1 MTRTPKEELD
11 RRIRALQAH
20 LAEAKVDGALIVQNA
35 DLYYFTGTVPQ
46 GWLFVPPDGHP
57 ILFIRKNPNRVRSET
72 SLEHLFNARNTR
84 ELAGVLADKG
94 YRKFKRLG
102 MELDILPVN
111 QYARYAEALNPGD
124 IVDVSPA
131 IQAIRSVKSPFEI
144 AVIRQAAKL
153 GDHMMR
159 VARESIREGMTELEL
174 SARIEMAARI
184 RGHQGYV
191 RMRGFNAE
199 CYWGPVVSGAA
210 AAEPAFVDTTEGGLG
225 ASLALPA
232 GAGHRAIG
240 RNEPVIVDMAAT
252 IGGYNADITR
262 TFSLG
267 RLPEKLE
274 IAYRESLEILQVL
287 AGAVHPGVAVSE
299 LYLRAE
305 KLAEKKGLLAHFVGF
320 GNDKAGFCGHGI
332 GLELDEPPVI
342 SRNGKAVLVP
352 GNVIALE
359 PKFTFPGEGVVG
371 VEDVFL
377 VTESGAEKLTKSGYG
392 VKI

>member
-1 MTRTPKEELD
+1 MQKTPKEELD
-11 RRIRALQAH
+11 RRIKALQAR
-20 LAEAKVDGALIVQNA
+20 LAEAKIDGALIVQNA

-57 ILFIRKNPNRVRSET
+57 ILFIRKNPNRIRSET
-72 SLEHLFNARNTR
+72 PLEHLFNARSPR

-94 YRKFKRLG
+94 YKKFKRLG
-102 MELDILPVN
+102 MELDILPFN
-111 QYARYAEALNPGD
+111 QYARYGEALKPGE
-124 IVDVSPA
+124 IVDVSPV
-131 IQAIRSVKSPFEI
+131 IQAIRAIKSPFEI
-144 AVIRQAAKL
+144 VTLRQAAKL

-159 VARESIREGMTELEL
+159 IAREALKEGMTELEL
-174 SARIEMAARI
+174 SARIEMAARM

-210 AAEPAFVDTTEGGLG
+210 AAEPAFVDTTEGGHG
-225 ASLALPA
+225 TSLALPA
-232 GAGHRAIG
+232 GASHRPIA
-240 RNEPVIVDMAAT
+240 RHEPVIVDMAAT

-274 IAYRESLEILQVL
+274 IAYRESLEILQAL
-287 AGAVHPGVAVSE
+287 AGAIHPGIAVSE
-299 LYLRAE
+299 LYIKAE
-305 KLAEKKGLLAHFVGF
+305 KLADKKNLLPNFMGF
-320 GNDKAGFCGHGI
+320 GNDKAGFCGHGV

-342 SRNGKAVLVP
+342 SRNSKAVLMP
-352 GNVIALE
+352 GHVIALE

-371 VEDVFL
+371 VEDIFL
-377 VTESGAEKLTKSGYG
+377 VTENGGEKLTKSGYG